1 MNQFRRMVIINI
13 ITLIVLVGGGIG
25 GYYYYNQAEN
35 YLKTDNA
42 KIDGKV
48 IPIVSPVAGKLAEW
62 RAEVGKS
69 YNENDKLGAVTVSG
83 QNGEQTIDVTIPK
96 NATVVQSNA
105 TTNAFVGAG
114 SPIAYAYDMNDL
126 WVTANIEE
134 TDIDSVQKGQEV
146 DVYVDAYPDTTLT
159 GKVEQVGLT
168 TANTFSM
175 LPSSNATANY
185 TKVTQV
191 VPVKVSLDHSKSVNI
206 VPGMNVT
213 VRIHK

>member
-1 MNQFRRMVIINI
+1 MSQFRRMIIINV
-13 ITLIVLVGGGIG
+13 ITLIVLVGGGFA
-25 GYYYYNQAEN
+25 GYYYYNQSTS

-48 IPIVSPVAGKLAEW
+48 VPIASPVAGKLTNW
-62 RAEVGKS
+62 TAEVGKS
-69 YNENDKLGAVTVSG
+69 YSAGDKVGSVTSNAGAAAQEVDITVP
-83 QNGEQTIDVTIPK
+83 T
-96 NATVVQSNA
+96 NATLVQSNA
-105 TTNAFVGAG
+105 TQDSYIAPGT
-114 SPIAYAYDMNDL
+114 PLAYAYNMSDL
-126 WVTANIEE
+126 WVTANIKE
-134 TDIDSVQKGQEV
+134 TDIDDIQKGQEV
-146 DVYVDAYPDTTLT
+146 DVYVDAYPNTTLT
-159 GKVEQVGLT
+159 GKVEQIGLT

-191 VPVKVSLDHSKSVNI
+191 IPVKISLDHSKSLNI

>member
-13 ITLIVLVGGGIG
+13 ITLIVLVGGGIA

-48 IPIVSPVAGKLAEW
+48 ISIASPVAGKLTDW
-62 RAEVGKS
+62 KAEVGKN
-69 YNENDKLGAVTVSG
+69 YNENDKLGSVSVAS
-83 QNGEQTIDVTIPK
+83 QNGEQTMDVTIPHD
-96 NATVVQSNA
+96 ATVVQSNA
-105 TTNAFVGAG
+105 TINSYIAAG
-114 SPIAYAYDMNDL
+114 SPLAYAYDMNDL

-134 TDIDSVQKGQEV
+134 TDVDDVQKGQEV

-191 VPVKVSLDHSKSVNI
+191 VPVKVSLDHSKSVNV

>member
-25 GYYYYNQAEN
+25 GYYYYNQTEN

-48 IPIVSPVAGKLAEW
+48 ISVASPVAGKLTDW
-62 RAEVGKS
+62 KAEVGKN
-69 YNENDKLGAVTVSG
+69 YNENDKLGAVTVTAP
-83 QNGEQTIDVTIPK
+83 NGEQTVDVTIPQ

-114 SPIAYAYDMNDL
+114 SPIAYAFDMNNL

-134 TDIDSVQKGQEV
+134 TDVDDVQKGQDV

-191 VPVKVSLDHSKSVNI
+191 VPVKISLDHSKSVNI
-206 VPGMNVT
+206 VPGMNVS

>member
-1 MNQFRRMVIINI
+1 MSQIRRMIIINV
-13 ITLIVLVGGGIG
+13 ITLIVLVGGGFA
-25 GYYYYNQAEN
+25 GYYYYNQSTS

-48 IPIVSPVAGKLAEW
+48 VPIASPVAGKLTNW
-62 RAEVGKS
+62 TAEVGKS
-69 YNENDKLGAVTVSG
+69 YSAGDKVGSVTSNAGAAAQEVDITV
-83 QNGEQTIDVTIPK
+83 PA
-96 NATVVQSNA
+96 NATLVQSNA
-105 TTNAFVGAG
+105 TQNAYIAPGT
-114 SPIAYAYDMNDL
+114 PLAYAYNMSDL

-134 TDIDSVQKGQEV
+134 TEIDDIQKGQEV
-146 DVYVDAYPDTTLT
+146 DVYVDAYPNTTLT
-159 GKVEQVGLT
+159 GKVEQIGLT

-175 LPSSNATANY
+175 LPSGNSTANY

-191 VPVKVSLDHSKSVNI
+191 IPVTISLDHSKSLNI

>member
-48 IPIVSPVAGKLAEW
+48 IPIASPVAGKLTEWNAEI
-62 RAEVGKS
+62 GKS
-69 YNENDKLGAVTVSG
+69 YNENDKLGSVSAPG
-83 QNGEQTIDVTIPK
+83 QNGEQTMDVTIPHS
-96 NATVVQSNA
+96 ATVVQSNA
-105 TTNAFVGAG
+105 TTNAFVAAG
-114 SPIAYAYDMNDL
+114 SPIAYAYDMSDL

-134 TDIDSVQKGQEV
+134 TDVDDVKKGQEV
-146 DVYVDAYPDTTLT
+146 DVYVDAYPNTTLT

>member
-1 MNQFRRMVIINI
+1 MNQFRRMIIINV
-13 ITLIVLVGGGIG
+13 ITLIVLVGGGFA
-25 GYYYYNQAEN
+25 GYYYYNQSTN

-48 IPIVSPVAGKLAEW
+48 IPIASPAAGKLTNW
-62 RAEVGKS
+62 TGEVGKS
-69 YNENDKLGAVTVSG
+69 YSAGDKVGSVTSNASGAVQEVDITV
-83 QNGEQTIDVTIPK
+83 PA
-96 NATVVQSNA
+96 NATLVQSNA
-105 TTNAFVGAG
+105 TQDSYVAPGA
-114 SPIAYAYDMNDL
+114 PLAYAYNMDDL

-134 TDIDSVQKGQEV
+134 TEIDDIQKGQEV
-146 DVYVDAYPDTTLT
+146 DVYVDAYPNTTLT
-159 GKVEQVGLT
+159 GKVEQIGLT

-175 LPSSNATANY
+175 LPSGNSTANY

-191 VPVKVSLDHSKSVNI
+191 IPVTISLDHSKSLNI

>member
-1 MNQFRRMVIINI
+1 MNQFRRMIIINI
-13 ITLIVLVGGGIG
+13 ITLIVLVGGGVG
-25 GYYYYNQAEN
+25 GYYYYNQSQN
-35 YLKTDNA
+35 YLSTDNA

-48 IPIVSPVAGKLAEW
+48 IPIASPVAGKLTEWKAET
-62 RAEVGKS
+62 GKN
-69 YNENDKLGAVTVSG
+69 YNENDKLGTVSTVG
-83 QNGEQTIDVTIPK
+83 PNGEQTVDVTIPK

-134 TDIDSVQKGQEV
+134 TEVDSVHKGQEV
-146 DVYVDAYPDTTLT
+146 DVYVDAFPDTTLT

-175 LPSSNATANY
+175 LPSGNATANY
-185 TKVTQV
+185 TKVKQV

>member
-48 IPIVSPVAGKLAEW
+48 IPIASPVAGKLTDW
-62 RAEVGKS
+62 KAEVGKN
-69 YNENDKLGAVTVSG
+69 YNENDKLGAVTVAAA
-83 QNGEQTIDVTIPK
+83 NGEQTVDVTIPQ

-114 SPIAYAYDMNDL
+114 SPIAYAFDMNNL

-134 TDIDSVQKGQEV
+134 TDVDDVQKGQDV

-159 GKVEQVGLT
+159 GKVEQV
-168 TANTFSM
+168 A
-175 LPSSNATANY
+175 
-185 TKVTQV
+185 
-191 VPVKVSLDHSKSVNI
+191 
-206 VPGMNVT
+206 
-213 VRIHK
+213 

>member
-1 MNQFRRMVIINI
+1 MNQFGRIIIINI
-13 ITLIVLVGGGIG
+13 ITLIVLVGGGVG
-25 GYYYYNQAEN
+25 GYYYYNQSQN
-35 YLKTDNA
+35 YLKTENA
-42 KIDGKV
+42 KIDGKI
-48 IPIVSPVAGKLAEW
+48 IPIASPVAGKLTEWKAE
-62 RAEVGKS
+62 AGKN
-69 YNENDKLGAVTVSG
+69 YNENDKLGTVSIVG
-83 QNGEQTIDVTIPK
+83 PNGEQTVDVTIPK

-134 TDIDSVQKGQEV
+134 TDIDSVHKGQEV

>member
-13 ITLIVLVGGGIG
+13 ITLIVLVSGGIG

-35 YLKTDNA
+35 YLKTENA

-48 IPIVSPVAGKLAEW
+48 IPIASPVAGKLTEW
-62 RAEVGKS
+62 KAEVGKN
-69 YNENDKLGAVTVSG
+69 YNENDKLGAVSAQG
-83 QNGEQTIDVTIPK
+83 PNGEQTIDVTIPK
-96 NATVVQSNA
+96 TATVVQSNA

-114 SPIAYAYDMNDL
+114 NPIAYAYDMSDL

-134 TDIDSVQKGQEV
+134 IDIDDVQKGQEV

>member
-48 IPIVSPVAGKLAEW
+48 IPIASPVAGKLTDW
-62 RAEVGKS
+62 KAEVGKN
-69 YNENDKLGAVTVSG
+69 YNENDKLGAVTVAAA
-83 QNGEQTIDVTIPK
+83 NGEQTVDVTIPQ

-114 SPIAYAYDMNDL
+114 SPIAYAFDMNNL

-134 TDIDSVQKGQEV
+134 TDVDDVQKRSRRRCVCRCIPRYNVIRKSRASWINNSEHIL
-146 DVYVDAYPDTTLT
+146 YVTIKQRNSELY
-159 GKVEQVGLT
+159 ES
-168 TANTFSM
+168 NT
-175 LPSSNATANY
+175 SST
-185 TKVTQV
+185 
-191 VPVKVSLDHSKSVNI
+191 S
-206 VPGMNVT
+206 
-213 VRIHK
+213 

>member
-25 GYYYYNQAEN
+25 GYYYYNQSAN

-48 IPIVSPVAGKLAEW
+48 IPIASPVAGKLTEW
-62 RAEVGKS
+62 KAEVGKN
-69 YNENDKLGAVTVSG
+69 YNENDKLGAVSALG
-83 QNGEQTIDVTIPK
+83 PNGEQTVDVTIPK
-96 NATVVQSNA
+96 SATVVQSNA

-114 SPIAYAYDMNDL
+114 SPIAYAYDLNDL

-134 TDIDSVQKGQEV
+134 TDIDNVHKGQEV

-175 LPSSNATANY
+175 LPSSNTTANY

>member
-1 MNQFRRMVIINI
+1 MNQFRRMIIINI
-13 ITLIVLVGGGIG
+13 ITLIVLVGGGVG
-25 GYYYYNQAEN
+25 GYYYYNQSQN
-35 YLKTDNA
+35 YLKTENA
-42 KIDGKV
+42 KIDGKI
-48 IPIVSPVAGKLAEW
+48 IPIASPVAGKLTEW
-62 RAEVGKS
+62 KAEVGKN
-69 YNENDKLGAVTVSG
+69 YNENDKLGAVSTVG
-83 QNGEQTIDVTIPK
+83 PNGEQTVDVTIPK
-96 NATVVQSNA
+96 NATVVQANA
-105 TTNAFVGAG
+105 TTNALVGAG

-134 TDIDSVQKGQEV
+134 TDVDSVHKGQEV